1 MKKSRSLSKI
11 GDLKRKNYQ
20 VEHEAEEVSIPSR
33 VELSRAK
40 QNQAQAESSRDKT
53 SRAEPSW
60 DELSRAETSW
70 AEPKQTNIELAME
83 SFSCKLRQICRLFL
97 GKTNSNK
104 YIKKGK
110 KNIGCNTAFD
120 IRNFLPNLSRRQA
133 QWGKII
139 SRNFSFSN
147 LKF

>member
-53 SRAEPSW
+53 SRAEPS
-60 DELSRAETSW
+60 
-70 AEPKQTNIELAME
+70 
-83 SFSCKLRQICRLFL
+83 
-97 GKTNSNK
+97 
-104 YIKKGK
+104 
-110 KNIGCNTAFD
+110 
-120 IRNFLPNLSRRQA
+120 
-133 QWGKII
+133 
-139 SRNFSFSN
+139 
-147 LKF
+147 